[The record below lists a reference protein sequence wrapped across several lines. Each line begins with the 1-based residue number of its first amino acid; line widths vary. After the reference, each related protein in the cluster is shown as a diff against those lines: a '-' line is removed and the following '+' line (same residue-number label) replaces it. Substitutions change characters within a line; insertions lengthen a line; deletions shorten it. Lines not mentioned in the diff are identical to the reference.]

1 MYAIIVKVNV
11 MNNIYID
18 VLITVN
24 IFIDYFLLML
34 TKKIIGSNAKY
45 LRIII
50 GSVAGGIFSLTA
62 LLPMLPF
69 GLNILTDF
77 IVAMLLIFITFGR
90 CEIKAYIKRVLVFF
104 TLSFLFGG
112 IMIFIYLAFKPRG
125 MGIYNDVIY
134 FDISPV
140 LLIILTL
147 VCYYILLLIKKLT
160 KSVYKSDIHNIEI
173 IINEKSYIFS
183 AKLDTGCNVKEPF
196 SGKSVIVAEK
206 EVFDGFVPD
215 KTKVRIIPFTS
226 LGGSGILQGFCAD
239 SIIIDG
245 KAVDNSVYIGICEN
259 IFKGDIKAIIPS
271 ELINN

>member
-1 MYAIIVKVNV
+1 MYVIIVKGLF

-34 TKKIIGSNAKY
+34 TKKIIGSNIKY
-45 LRIII
+45 FRVII
-50 GSVAGGIFSLTA
+50 GSIVGGLFSLTA
-62 LLPMLPF
+62 LLPVLPF
-69 GLNILTDF
+69 GLNILTDLA
-77 IVAMLLIFITFGR
+77 VAMLIIFITFGK
-90 CEIKAYIKRVLVFF
+90 CKIKTYIKRVLIFF
-104 TLSFLFGG
+104 ALSFSFGG
-112 IMIFIYLAFKPRG
+112 LMIFIYLAFKPKG

-147 VCYYILLLIKKLT
+147 VCYYILLLIKKVT

-173 IINEKSYIFS
+173 KINDKCYIFN

-206 EVFDGFVPD
+206 EVFNDFVPD
-215 KTKVRIIPFTS
+215 KTKVRLIPFTS

-239 SIIIDG
+239 NIIIDG
-245 KAVDNSVYIGICEN
+245 KEADNSVYIGICEN
-259 IFKGDIKAIIPS
+259 IFKDDIKAIIPS

>member
-1 MYAIIVKVNV
+1 
-11 MNNIYID
+11 MNSIYID

-24 IFIDYFLLML
+24 IFIDYFLLIL
-34 TKKIIGSNAKY
+34 TKKIIGANVKY

-50 GSVAGGIFSLTA
+50 GSIVGGIISLTA
-62 LLPMLPF
+62 LLPVLPF
-69 GLNILTDF
+69 GLNILSDF
-77 IVAMLLIFITFGR
+77 IATMLLIFITFGK
-90 CEIKAYIKRVLVFF
+90 CEIKTYIKRVLVFF
-104 TLSFLFGG
+104 ALSFAFGG
-112 IMIFIYLAFKPRG
+112 LMIFIYLSFKPKG
-125 MGIYNDVIY
+125 MGIYNDVVY
-134 FDISPV
+134 FDISPI

-147 VCYYILLLIKKLT
+147 VCYYILLLVKKLT
-160 KSVYKSDIHNIEI
+160 KTVYKSDVHNIEI
-173 IINEKSYIFS
+173 KINDKSYIFS

-206 EVFDGFVPD
+206 EVFEDFVPD
-215 KTKVRIIPFTS
+215 KTKVRVIPFTS

-259 IFKGDIKAIIPS
+259 IFKGDIKAIVPS